1 MIIDVILACS
11 LNFCEFDTLFK
22 KVAYE
27 VNMDYNLLKSIVYVE
42 SKFNPFAVS
51 NKKSYGLAQINQY
64 WLKRYKIPKKKIFN
78 PYLNVRLGAEIYLYC
93 YEKTKDKL
101 LALDCYNKGENKK
114 LSRKSTY
121 VKKVLIAYNKF

>member
-11 LNFCEFDTLFK
+11 LNFCEFDCLFK

-27 VNMDYNLLKSIVYVE
+27 VNMDYELLKSIVYVE
-42 SKFNPFAVS
+42 SK
-51 NKKSYGLAQINQY
+51 
-64 WLKRYKIPKKKIFN
+64 FN

-101 LALDCYNKGENKK
+101 LALDCYNKGDNKK

-121 VKKVLIAYNKF
+121 VKKVLNAYNMF